1 MVPSFQIR
9 KSETCARSSRSS
21 IISPL
26 LITQKVM
33 DRLKLQI
40 RRSIKILKKTISAG
54 DWAEKLPEGGLS
66 YVHKN
71 SYCGAIPFSLVY
83 GTEAVLPYEV
93 QVPSLR
99 VAIDDELTHQE
110 KRESLLA
117 QLELLDEKRLHAADH
132 ARAYQLRLSR
142 AYQKKGGRR
151 SGVVVGDFVFRKIM
165 PAKSLDPKGK
175 FRPNWEGP
183 YAISAVYPGNA
194 YLLPLDSLRDFAR
207 WVRFSLE

>member
-1 MVPSFQIR
+1 
-9 KSETCARSSRSS
+9 
-21 IISPL
+21 
-26 LITQKVM
+26 M

-54 DWAEKLPEGGLS
+54 DWAEKLPEGGLGLS
-66 YVHKN
+66 
-71 SYCGAIPFSLVY
+71 SIRTPTGTGAIPFSLVY

-142 AYQKKGGRR
+142 AYQKE
-151 SGVVVGDFVFRKIM
+151 
-165 PAKSLDPKGK
+165 
-175 FRPNWEGP
+175 EGW
-183 YAISAVYPGNA
+183 S
-194 YLLPLDSLRDFAR
+194 
-207 WVRFSLE
+207 

>member
-1 MVPSFQIR
+1 
-9 KSETCARSSRSS
+9 
-21 IISPL
+21 
-26 LITQKVM
+26 M

-40 RRSIKILKKTISAG
+40 RRSIKILKKTISGNQEAG
-54 DWAEKLPEGGLS
+54 DWAEKLPEVMWAYRTS
-66 YVHKN
+66 IRTPT
-71 SYCGAIPFSLVY
+71 GAIPFSLVY

-142 AYQKKGGRR
+142 AYQKKVRER
-151 SGVVVGDFVFRKIM
+151 KFEVGDLVFRKIM
-165 PAKSLDPKGK
+165 PAKSLDLSGK

-194 YLLPLDSLRDFAR
+194 YLLKNSEGEEYPSPTNAMHLKRYYA
-207 WVRFSLE
+207 